1 MNEYVLTIDAGT
13 TSVRCILFD
22 RDDNIVSMSQRP
34 ITQYYPEPGWVEQD
48 PMEII
53 DLVRRTISECMQVAD
68 PKNCVSIGIT
78 NQRETTIVW
87 NRRTGL
93 PVYNA
98 IVWQDKRTM
107 SSCHGLREGHGDDIT
122 ERTGLKVDP
131 YFSSTKIAW
140 ILDNVKGARQK
151 AERGDLLFGNV
162 DSWILWNLTERRV
175 HATDHTNASRTMLFN
190 IDEMEWDEHLL
201 SLFGIPAS
209 MLPEVYPSDHVF
221 GTITIGDADVP
232 INAIL
237 GDQQSALYG
246 QSCLSEGEMK
256 ITLGTGGF
264 MLMNAGSEAKRSEH
278 GLLTTVAWTIGGR
291 TQYAIEGS
299 FYAAGAIM
307 EWLRDKLGMVIDVR
321 DTERIASS
329 VKDTAGCYLIPAFS
343 GLGAPYWEQEARG
356 MIVGLT
362 LGVGKEHIIRATL
375 ESVAFQ
381 INDIIEAM
389 TADTDVGPD
398 TIRLDGGMSR
408 NGFLCQF
415 IADITNVRIVC
426 SDCSEATAL
435 GIAHLSGNGT
445 LWDAPKEKDYD
456 RIFIPS
462 MPEAERKGRISEWKR
477 AVDTAIHWSENNQ

>member
-22 RDDNIVSMSQRP
+22 REDKIVSMSQRQ
-34 ITQYYPEPGWVEQD
+34 ITQYYPEPGWVEHD

-53 DLVRRTISECMQVAD
+53 DLVRKTISECMQSAD

-78 NQRETTIVW
+78 NQRETAIVW

-93 PVYNA
+93 PIYNA

-107 SSCHGLREGHGDDIT
+107 SSCFELRKEHEGFIN

-151 AERGDLLFGNV
+151 AMKGDLLFGNV
-162 DSWILWNLTERRV
+162 DSWILWNLTDRRV

-190 IDEMEWDEHLL
+190 INELRWDEELL
-201 SLFGIPAS
+201 SLFDIPPS
-209 MLPEVYPSDHVF
+209 MLPEIYPCKHMF
-221 GTITIGDADVP
+221 GTTEIRGVDVP
-232 INAIL
+232 INAIM
-237 GDQQSALYG
+237 GDQQSALFG
-246 QSCLSEGEMK
+246 QSCFSEGEMK

-264 MLMNAGSEAKRSEH
+264 MLMNAGCTPKRSEH
-278 GLLTTVAWTIGGR
+278 GLLTTVAWTINGN

-299 FYAAGAIM
+299 FYAAGAII

-321 DTERIASS
+321 DTEKIARSID
-329 VKDTAGCYLIPAFS
+329 DTAGCYLIPAFS
-343 GLGAPYWEQEARG
+343 GLGAPYWEQQTRG

-375 ESVAFQ
+375 ESIAFQ
-381 INDIIEAM
+381 INDIIDAM
-389 TADTDVGPD
+389 AADTDMRPD
-398 TIRLDGGMSR
+398 MIRLDGGASC
-408 NGFLCQF
+408 NDFLCQF
-415 IADITNVRIVC
+415 IADITDARIVC
-426 SDCSEATAL
+426 ADCPEATAL
-435 GIAHLSGNGT
+435 GVAHLSGYGT
-445 LWDAPKEKDYD
+445 LWDGPTEREYD
-456 RIFIPS
+456 RIFTPK
-462 MPEAERKGRISEWKR
+462 MPEAERRRRISGWR
-477 AVDTAIHWSENNQ
+477 HAIDSAIHWSKL